1 MISVPTEKG
10 KTMNKIGW
18 TIEQISELT
27 ENLYK
32 HHADYGQGKTQDFHS
47 VCLNCKYAAEV
58 ISQLLDNVKANNA
71 KIRGDLDREKQ
82 IAELEYRANKT
93 ESDNNM
99 LKECI
104 VRMALG
110 RYGVLND

>member
-1 MISVPTEKG
+1 MDKR
-10 KTMNKIGW
+10 GW
-18 TIEQISELT
+18 TRERILELA

-32 HHADYGQGKTQDFHS
+32 HHEDYGQGRTQDFHT
-47 VCLNCKYAAEV
+47 VCLNCKYAAE
-58 ISQLLDNVKANNA
+58 IITQLLDGGISRA
-71 KIRGDLDREKQ
+71 DPEREKLM
-82 IAELEYRANKT
+82 AELGYRANKA
-93 ESDNNM
+93 ESDNAM

>member
-1 MISVPTEKG
+1 MDKR
-10 KTMNKIGW
+10 GW
-18 TIEQISELT
+18 TIEQILELT
-27 ENLYK
+27 ENLHK
-32 HHADYGQGKTQDFHS
+32 HHEDYGQGRTQDFHTI
-47 VCLNCKYAAEV
+47 CLNCKYAAE
-58 ISQLLDNVKANNA
+58 IITQLLDNA
-71 KIRGDLDREKQ
+71 KIHADREIEKRMS
-82 IAELEYRANKT
+82 ELDYRANKT

>member
-1 MISVPTEKG
+1 MPIEKRA
-10 KTMNKIGW
+10 W
-18 TIEQISELT
+18 AIEQILELV

-32 HHADYGQGKTQDFHS
+32 HHEDYGQGKVQDFHS
-47 VCLNCKYAAEV
+47 VCLNCKFAAE
-58 ISQLLDNVKANNA
+58 IITQLLDNAKANRA
-71 KIRGDLDREKQ
+71 DREREKLM
-82 IAELEYRANKT
+82 AELDHRANKA
-93 ESDNNM
+93 ESDNEM

>member
-1 MISVPTEKG
+1 
-10 KTMNKIGW
+10 MNKRGW
-18 TIEQISELT
+18 TIVQIMELV

-32 HHADYGQGKTQDFHS
+32 HHEDYGQGKTQDFHT
-47 VCLNCKYAAEV
+47 VCLNCKYAAE
-58 ISQLLDNVKANNA
+58 IITQLLDNHSN
-71 KIRGDLDREKQ
+71 REKDKL
-82 IAELEYRANKT
+82 IAEMENRAIKA
-93 ESDNNM
+93 ESDNKV

>member
-1 MISVPTEKG
+1 
-10 KTMNKIGW
+10 MNKRGW
-18 TIEQISELT
+18 TIEQIMELV

-32 HHADYGQGKTQDFHS
+32 HNEDYGQGRIQDFHT
-47 VCLNCKYAAEV
+47 VCLNCKYAAE
-58 ISQLLDNVKANNA
+58 IITQLLDNRAN
-71 KIRGDLDREKQ
+71 REKEKLM
-82 IAELEYRANKT
+82 AEMENRAIKAESENKV
-93 ESDNNM
+93 

>member
-1 MISVPTEKG
+1 
-10 KTMNKIGW
+10 MNKKGW
-18 TIEQISELT
+18 TTEQIFELI

-32 HHADYGQGKTQDFHS
+32 HHEDYGQGRIQDFHS
-47 VCLNCKYAAEV
+47 VCLNCKYAAEI
-58 ISQLLDNVKANNA
+58 ISQLLDNVKPN
-71 KIRGDLDREKQ
+71 REKQ
-82 IAELEYRANKT
+82 IAELEYRANKA

>member
-1 MISVPTEKG
+1 MPIEKR
-10 KTMNKIGW
+10 GW
-18 TIEQISELT
+18 TTEQILELV

-32 HHADYGQGKTQDFHS
+32 HHEDYGQGRVQDFHS
-47 VCLNCKYAAEV
+47 VCLNCKYAAE
-58 ISQLLDNVKANNA
+58 IITQLLDNVKANDARLHNNCE
-71 KIRGDLDREKQ
+71 REKLM
-82 IAELEYRANKT
+82 AELEYRAKKA
-93 ESDNNM
+93 ESDNET

>member
-1 MISVPTEKG
+1 MDKR
-10 KTMNKIGW
+10 GW
-18 TIEQISELT
+18 TIEQILELA

-32 HHADYGQGKTQDFHS
+32 HHDDYGEGRTQDFHT
-47 VCLNCKYAAEV
+47 VCLNCKYAAE
-58 ISQLLDNVKANNA
+58 IITQLLDNAKANRA
-71 KIRGDLDREKQ
+71 DREIEKRM
-82 IAELEYRANKT
+82 AELDYRAAKA
-93 ESDNNM
+93 ESDNKV

>member
-1 MISVPTEKG
+1 MGMDKR
-10 KTMNKIGW
+10 GW
-18 TIEQISELT
+18 TIEQILELV

-32 HHADYGQGKTQDFHS
+32 HHEDYGQGRVQDFHS
-47 VCLNCKYAAEV
+47 VCLNCKFAAE
-58 ISQLLDNVKANNA
+58 IITQLLDNAKANRA
-71 KIRGDLDREKQ
+71 DREIEKRM
-82 IAELEYRANKT
+82 AELDIRAIKA
-93 ESDNNM
+93 ESDNKM

>member
-1 MISVPTEKG
+1 
-10 KTMNKIGW
+10 MNKRGW
-18 TIEQISELT
+18 TREQIFELV

-32 HHADYGQGKTQDFHS
+32 HHEDYGQGRIQDFHT
-47 VCLNCKYAAEV
+47 VCVNCKYAAE
-58 ISQLLDNVKANNA
+58 IITQLFDSYADREREKLMAELDN
-71 KIRGDLDREKQ
+71 
-82 IAELEYRANKT
+82 RANKA
-93 ESDNNM
+93 ERDNKV

>member
-1 MISVPTEKG
+1 MDK
-10 KTMNKIGW
+10 KGW
-18 TIEQISELT
+18 TIEQIYELT

-32 HHADYGQGKTQDFHS
+32 HHADYGQGRTQDFHT
-47 VCLNCKYAAEV
+47 VCLNCKYAAEI
-58 ISQLLDNVKANNA
+58 ISQLLDNVEANDARISAN
-71 KIRGDLDREKQ
+71 REREKLMS
-82 IAELEYRANKT
+82 ELEYRANKA
-93 ESDNNM
+93 ESDNTM

>member
-1 MISVPTEKG
+1 MD
-10 KTMNKIGW
+10 KIIW
-18 TIEQISELT
+18 AREQILELA

-32 HHADYGQGKTQDFHS
+32 HHEDYGQGRTQDFHT
-47 VCLNCKYAAEV
+47 VCLNCKYAAE
-58 ISQLLDNVKANNA
+58 IITQLLENEKSHA
-71 KIRGDLDREKQ
+71 DREREKLM
-82 IAELEYRANKT
+82 AELEYRANKA
-93 ESDNNM
+93 EGNNEM